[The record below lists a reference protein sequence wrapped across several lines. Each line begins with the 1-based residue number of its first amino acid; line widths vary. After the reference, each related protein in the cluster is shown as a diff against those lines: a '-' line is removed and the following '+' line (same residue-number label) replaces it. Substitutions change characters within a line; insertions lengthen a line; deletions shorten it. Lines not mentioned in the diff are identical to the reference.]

1 MHYITTHNMSREQWL
16 KLRQTGLGG
25 TDVAAVLGLSP
36 YKTALDVYLE
46 KTGAK
51 QPPRDNVKMK
61 AGRMLEDVVALWWAL
76 ENGYK
81 VRRDFK
87 VRFHHKHRCLLANI
101 DRLIVANGSN
111 RGSGV
116 LEVKTTS
123 GFVFKRW
130 EEKGLPP
137 DTYCQIM
144 HYLNV
149 TGHRWGRVAI
159 LVDGYDLRDIPVV
172 YDKEYIDLMTRQL
185 LSFWK
190 EHVEK
195 RVPPEPVNEKDI
207 KSLWP
212 KAEDE
217 KVVQADET
225 TLKTVNRLVDVTTQ
239 LTDLSAQKKE
249 LELQI
254 KLLLKDATILA
265 AGDTRLVTWKQARDS
280 LKFDAAKFRE
290 EQPALYE
297 KYSQTSPGSRRFL
310 LKSGS

>member
-1 MHYITTHNMSREQWL
+1 MHYITTRNMSREEWL

-25 TDVAAVLGLSP
+25 SDVAAVLGLSP
-36 YKTALDVYLE
+36 YKTALDVFLE
-46 KTGAK
+46 KTGTK
-51 QPPRDNVKMK
+51 QPSVDNVKMK

-76 ENGYK
+76 DNGYK
-81 VRRDFK
+81 IRRDFK
-87 VRFHHKHRCLLANI
+87 IRFHPRHRCLLANI
-101 DRLIVANGSN
+101 DRLIVANGSKQ
-111 RGSGV
+111 GSGV

-130 EEKGLPP
+130 EDEGLPP

-159 LVDGYDLRDIPVV
+159 LVDGYDLRDIPVI
-172 YDKEYIDLMTRQL
+172 YDREYIDLMTHQL
-185 LSFWK
+185 LNFWTQ
-190 EHVEK
+190 HIEK
-195 RVPPEPVNEKDI
+195 RVPPEPVNEHDI

-212 KAEDE
+212 KAEEE
-217 KVVQADET
+217 KIVQADET
-225 TLKTVNRLVDVTTQ
+225 AIRTVNRLVDVTGQ

-265 AGDTRLVTWKQARDS
+265 AGDNRLVTWKQSRNS
-280 LKFDAAKFRE
+280 LKFNAEKFRDDH
-290 EQPALYE
+290 PDLYE